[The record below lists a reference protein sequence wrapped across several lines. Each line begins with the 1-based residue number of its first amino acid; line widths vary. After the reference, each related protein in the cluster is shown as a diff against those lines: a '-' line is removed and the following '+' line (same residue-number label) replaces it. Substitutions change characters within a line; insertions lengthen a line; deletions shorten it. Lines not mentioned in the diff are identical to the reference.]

1 MARILFLFNIFFIVL
16 FGCCALCPRAVWA
29 GTDFQEPKRVLLLNS
44 YHKGYLWTD
53 EITRGVEEVFAGKNI
68 ELHVEYMDTKRQFG
82 YLHKSFLNSLL
93 SLKHIKHHYDAV
105 ITSDDNAFDFF
116 RENKNRIAG
125 TSPHVFCGV
134 NYLDPEDI
142 SGLRG
147 ITGVNERVD
156 IAGNVEL
163 IRRLHPDTRT
173 VLVITDNTTTGI
185 TVQDEVARIRERD
198 WGGLRIDLVY
208 DLAIDELG
216 RRLRELDSGTIVLY
230 TCFFRDKDHRFF
242 EYHTSAK
249 FVAAQTRVPVYCVW
263 SFAFGFGGVGGY
275 LVDGYGQGETAAKQV
290 IEILGG
296 TPVDKVPVQWD
307 TPIALRFDY
316 RALAAHGIAM
326 DKLPSGAEIVNQP
339 ASFYYQYKPLIWNA
353 VLVFSLLALALT
365 GTVYGLIRARKSE
378 KRREQ
383 SEFLH
388 RSLFEKTN
396 DAIFILDGTS
406 GRCLDANQAALDI
419 SGRHLDE
426 LKQMTIR
433 EISPQSEQ
441 RWLASEKPGTRAIDL
456 GEVVYFAS
464 DNVRKIARASSV
476 RLDDNVV
483 MAIAKDITHDLEM
496 ENQLRQAQ
504 KMEAIGTLAGGI
516 AHDFNNILSGIFS
529 YSQLAQMNIETD
541 PPNAHKHMAQ
551 VIKGAKRASELVYQI
566 LTFSRGAE
574 PRASRFEIS
583 LIVKEAIK
591 FLRSSI
597 PTSIE
602 INEKS
607 DSKAKV
613 LADPTQVHQVV
624 MNLGTNAYH
633 AMRESGGT
641 LAVALEDVMLS
652 QGDIRSGSLKST
664 PGPHVRLT
672 VEDTGHGID
681 ADTLTKIFDPYFT
694 TKKPGK
700 GTGMGLSV
708 VDGIIKQH
716 GGFIRASSEIGKGT
730 RFEAFWPVSD
740 QEDAEDD
747 IEEETPDSRD
757 GIGHLLVV
765 DDEPAILKA
774 MKALLGNQG
783 YTVTV
788 QSSPLEALSLF
799 EKKPGEFDL
808 VITDMTMPK
817 MTGVQLS
824 EKILAIRADLPII
837 LCTGYHET
845 LTEEAAL
852 DKGISKFLEKPIMP
866 RDLYQAVSA
875 LLIP

>member
-1 MARILFLFNIFFIVL
+1 MTRKFFAVDIFLIAL
-16 FGCCALCPRAVWA
+16 FGICTLLCCPMTVSG
-29 GTDFQEPKRVLLLNS
+29 GTAFQEPRRVLLLNS
-44 YHKGYLWTD
+44 YHKGYRWTD

-82 YLHKSFLNSLL
+82 YLHQSYLNSLL
-93 SLKHIKHHYDAV
+93 SLKHIKHRYDAV

-116 RENKNRIAG
+116 RENRDRIAG

-134 NYLDPEDI
+134 NFLTPEKI

-173 VLVITDNTTTGI
+173 VLVVTDNTTTGRI
-185 TVQDEVARIRERD
+185 VQEEVVRIRKQD
-198 WGGLRIDLVY
+198 WNGLTLDLVY
-208 DLAIDELG
+208 DVAIDGLG
-216 RRLRELDSGTIVLY
+216 RRLRELDPGTIVLY

-242 EYHTSAK
+242 EYDTSAK
-249 FVAAQTRVPVYCVW
+249 FVAAQAPGPVYCVW
-263 SFAFGFGGVGGY
+263 SFACGFGGVGGY
-275 LVDGYGQGETAAKQV
+275 MVDAYGQGETAAKQV
-290 IEILGG
+290 LEILGG
-296 TPVDKVPVQWD
+296 TPVDDIPIQWN

-316 RALAAHGIAM
+316 RQLVAHGIAL
-326 DKLPSGAEIVNQP
+326 DRLPVGAEIVNQP
-339 ASFYYQYKPLIWNA
+339 ASFYFKYKSLIWNA
-353 VLVFSLLALALT
+353 VLVFSILGLALA
-365 GTVYGLIRARKSE
+365 GTVYGLIRVRRSE
-378 KRREQ
+378 KRMAK

-388 RSLFEKTN
+388 RNLFEKTN
-396 DAIFILDGTS
+396 DAIFILDGTT
-406 GRCLDANQAALDI
+406 GRCLDANPAAQDI
-419 SGRHLDE
+419 SGRRLDE
-426 LKQMTIR
+426 LKQMRIR
-433 EISPQSEQ
+433 DISPQSEQ
-441 RWLASEKPGTRAIDL
+441 RWLASDRPDNRAVDL
-456 GEVVYFAS
+456 GEVIYFAP
-464 DNVRKIARASSV
+464 DNVQKMARASSV
-476 RLDDNVV
+476 CLDDNIV

-529 YSQLAQMNIETD
+529 YSQLAQMNIEMD
-541 PPNAHKHMAQ
+541 PPKAHQHMAQ

-566 LTFSRGAE
+566 LTFSRRAE
-574 PRASRFEIS
+574 PQASYFEIS
-583 LIVKEAIK
+583 LIVKEAVK

-602 INEKS
+602 IHEQINS
-607 DSKAKV
+607 QARV

-633 AMRESGGT
+633 AMGEAGGT
-641 LAVALEDVMLS
+641 LTVTLTDVAITDDDIGFGNLS
-652 QGDIRSGSLKST
+652 
-664 PGPHVRLT
+664 PGPHVKLE
-672 VEDTGHGID
+672 VADTGHGMD
-681 ADTLTKIFDPYFT
+681 ADTLSKVFDPYFT

-716 GGFIRASSEIGKGT
+716 GGFIRASSEINRGT
-730 RFEAFWPVSD
+730 RFEVFWPVSD
-740 QEDAEDD
+740 PAEFEGEV
-747 IEEETPDSRD
+747 EEEIPDPRE
-757 GIGHLLVV
+757 GFGHLLVV

-788 QSSPLEALSLF
+788 MASPLEALALF
-799 EKKPGEFDL
+799 ESHPREFDL

-817 MTGVQLS
+817 MTGIQFS
-824 EKILAIRADLPII
+824 EKVLAIREDMPII
-837 LCTGYHET
+837 LCTGYHES
-845 LTEEAAL
+845 LTKEVAL
-852 DKGISKFLEKPIMP
+852 DMGIGMFLEKPIMP
-866 RDLYQAVSA
+866 RDLYKAVSA
-875 LLIP
+875 LLNP